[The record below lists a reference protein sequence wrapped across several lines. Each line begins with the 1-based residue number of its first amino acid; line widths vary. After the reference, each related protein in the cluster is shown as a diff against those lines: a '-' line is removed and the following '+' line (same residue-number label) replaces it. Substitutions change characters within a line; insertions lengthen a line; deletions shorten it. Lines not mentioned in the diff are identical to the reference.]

1 MFKKFFRKVRETVKK
16 VAPIA
21 APIAGAYF
29 GPLAG
34 AGIGALLGQY
44 GGTKGSLQGALL
56 GGIGGLAGNYGTNQK
71 LLTGGGFRTGNMGL
85 GEAAANL
92 IKGKQLQ
99 DTESLQQLA
108 SRGIENRSGGI
119 FGALKKA
126 GSLAAKH
133 PYITSG
139 AISAIAAMMNKP
151 EEDVTM
157 EDIEI
162 GSQGQLGG
170 MRTADIEYLPPMT
183 PMAPAGYAGYGG
195 YANGGI
201 VALAKGGTPPKNVDD
216 FPRKNGNIAGPGTMT
231 SDDIPAMLSD
241 GEFVTKA
248 VSVIGAGVRE
258 GADTIEEAREKGSD
272 FFYQQQNE
280 LAELGERL
288 VNGN

>member
-1 MFKKFFRKVRETVKK
+1 MFKKFFRKVRDTAKK
-16 VAPIA
+16 IAPIA
-21 APIAGAYF
+21 APIAGFAF
-29 GPLAG
+29 GAPVG

-44 GGTKGSLQGALL
+44 GGTKGALQGAML
-56 GGIGGLAGNYGTNQK
+56 GGLGGLAGNYAQTGQLFGTQGVQ
-71 LLTGGGFRTGNMGL
+71 GGVGFKEGFKNLVSGRLPAGVDPNV
-85 GEAAANL
+85 AAGDL
-92 IKGKQLQ
+92 YKSTRQ
-99 DTESLQQLA
+99 
-108 SRGIENRSGGI
+108 GGI
-119 FGALKKA
+119 LNALKKA

-170 MRTADIEYLPPMT
+170 MRTADIEYLSPVPPMY
-183 PMAPAGYAGYGG
+183 PSNYAG

-201 VALAKGGTPPKNVDD
+201 VALAKGGTPPPKNMDD

-258 GADTIEEAREKGSD
+258 GADTIEEAREMGSD
-272 FFYQQQNE
+272 FFYQQQDE
-280 LAELGERL
+280 LAKLGERL

>member
-44 GGTKGSLQGALL
+44 GGTKGSVMGALGGGL
-56 GGIGGLAGNYGTNQK
+56 GGLLGNYGTNQN
-71 LLTGGGFRTGNMGL
+71 LLTGGGFNTGKMGL
-85 GEAAANL
+85 KEVAAN
-92 IKGKQLQ
+92 IVKGKQLQ
-99 DTESLQQLA
+99 DTDSLYRLNA
-108 SRGIENRSGGI
+108 LGEANRAGGI
-119 FGALKKA
+119 AGGLNLLKNPFVQ
-126 GSLAAKH
+126 GGLLMAA
-133 PYITSG
+133 
-139 AISAIAAMMNKP
+139 NKMLNK
-151 EEDVTM
+151 EEDDPERDEV
-157 EDIEI
+157 EV

-170 MRTADIEYLPPMT
+170 MRVADIEYLPANVPIG
-183 PMAPAGYAGYGG
+183 PAGYAG

-201 VALAKGGTPPKNVDD
+201 VALAEGGTPPPKNMDD
-216 FPRKNGNIAGPGTMT
+216 YPRKNGNIAGPGTMT

-258 GADTIEEAREKGSD
+258 GADNIEDAREMGSD
-272 FFYQQQNE
+272 FFYKQQDE
-280 LAELGERL
+280 LAKLGERL

>member
-1 MFKKFFRKVRETVKK
+1 
-16 VAPIA
+16 
-21 APIAGAYF
+21 
-29 GPLAG
+29 
-34 AGIGALLGQY
+34 LLGQY

-119 FGALKKA
+119 FGTLKKA
-126 GSLAAKH
+126 GSLAKDH
-133 PYITSG
+133 PYITG
-139 AISAIAAMMNKP
+139 AAISAIAAMMNKP

-170 MRTADIEYLPPMT
+170 MKTADIEYLSPVPPMY
-183 PMAPAGYAGYGG
+183 PSNYAG

-201 VALAKGGTPPKNVDD
+201 VALAKGGTPPPKNMDD

-258 GADTIEEAREKGSD
+258 GADTVEEAREMGSD
-272 FFYQQQNE
+272 FFYKQQNE

>member
-1 MFKKFFRKVRETVKK
+1 MFKKFFRKVRDTAKK
-16 VAPIA
+16 IAPIA
-21 APIAGAYF
+21 APIAGMAF

-44 GGTKGSLQGALL
+44 GGTKGALQGAML
-56 GGIGGLAGNYGTNQK
+56 GGIGGLAGNYAGGQSGMG
-71 LLTGGGFRTGNMGL
+71 LLKGGGLKGSGL
-85 GEAAANL
+85 TAKEMLLG
-92 IKGKQLQ
+92 
-99 DTESLQQLA
+99 
-108 SRGIENRSGGI
+108 RSGIVDGKPFLSSMGTDAPGI
-119 FGALKKA
+119 LGAIKKA
-126 GSLAAKH
+126 GSLAAKN
-133 PYITSG
+133 PYVTG
-139 AISAIAAMMNKP
+139 GLISAVAAMMNKP
-151 EEDVTM
+151 EEEVTR

-170 MRTADIEYLPPMT
+170 MKVADIEYLP
-183 PMAPAGYAGYGG
+183 ANVPAFPSGYAGYAG

-201 VALAKGGTPPKNVDD
+201 ARLAEGGTPTPKNMDD

-258 GADTIEEAREKGSD
+258 GADTIEEAREMGSD
-272 FFYQQQNE
+272 FFYQQQDE
-280 LAELGERL
+280 LAKLGERL

>member
-21 APIAGAYF
+21 APLAGAYL
-29 GPLAG
+29 GPLYG

-44 GGTKGSLQGALL
+44 GGTKGALQGAIGGGL
-56 GGIGGLAGNYGTNQK
+56 GGLLGNYGTNQS
-71 LLTGGGFRTGNMGL
+71 LLSGGGFRTGNMGL
-85 GEAAANL
+85 REVAANL

-108 SRGIENRSGGI
+108 SKGIENRSGGI
-119 FGALKKA
+119 NNMLGMLKNPYVS
-126 GSLAAKH
+126 GGLLSAA
-133 PYITSG
+133 
-139 AISAIAAMMNKP
+139 AAMMNKKDDDP
-151 EEDVTM
+151 ERE
-157 EDIEI
+157 EIEV
-162 GSQGQLGG
+162 GSQGQLGD
-170 MRTADIEYLPPMT
+170 MRVADIEYLP
-183 PMAPAGYAGYGG
+183 ANVPAFPSGYAG

>member
-21 APIAGAYF
+21 APLAGAYF

-56 GGIGGLAGNYGTNQK
+56 GGIGGLAGNYGTNQS
-71 LLTGGGFRTGNMGL
+71 LLSGGGFRTGNMGL
-85 GEAAANL
+85 KEVAANL

-119 FGALKKA
+119 AGALGLLKNPYVA
-126 GSLAAKH
+126 GGLLSAAA
-133 PYITSG
+133 G
-139 AISAIAAMMNKP
+139 LMNKKDEDP
-151 EEDVTM
+151 KREE
-157 EDIEI
+157 IEV
-162 GSQGQLGG
+162 GSQGQLGD
-170 MRTADIEYLPPMT
+170 MRVADIEYLP
-183 PMAPAGYAGYGG
+183 ANVPAFPSGYAGYEG
-195 YANGGI
+195 YAKGGI

-258 GADTIEEAREKGSD
+258 GADTIEEAREMGSD

>member
-1 MFKKFFRKVRETVKK
+1 MFKKFFRKVRDTAKK
-16 VAPIA
+16 IAPIA
-21 APIAGAYF
+21 APIAGFAF
-29 GPLAG
+29 GAPIG

-44 GGTKGSLQGALL
+44 GGTKGALQGAML
-56 GGIGGLAGNYGTNQK
+56 GGLGGLAGNYAQTGQLFGTQGVQGGVGFKEGLKNLIAGQPS
-71 LLTGGGFRTGNMGL
+71 TVGGNTVRFGGGIL
-85 GEAAANL
+85 
-92 IKGKQLQ
+92 
-99 DTESLQQLA
+99 DPLA
-108 SRGIENRSGGI
+108 
-119 FGALKKA
+119 KA
-126 GSLAAKH
+126 GSLAAKN
-133 PYITSG
+133 PLITG
-139 AISAIAAMMNKP
+139 GIISAVAAMMNKP

-170 MRTADIEYLPPMT
+170 MKVADIEYLP
-183 PMAPAGYAGYGG
+183 ANVPAFPSGYAGYAG

-201 VALAKGGTPPKNVDD
+201 ARLAEGGTPPPKNMDD

-258 GADTIEEAREKGSD
+258 GADTIEEAREMGSD
-272 FFYQQQNE
+272 FFYQQQDE
-280 LAELGERL
+280 LAKLGERL

>member
-44 GGTKGSLQGALL
+44 GGTKGSVMGALGGGL
-56 GGIGGLAGNYGTNQK
+56 GGIL
-71 LLTGGGFRTGNMGL
+71 GNMGAGQSGMGL
-85 GEAAANL
+85 LKGGGLRGYDGNLASAAANL
-92 IKGKQLQ
+92 FKGPI
-99 DTESLQQLA
+99 TSEI
-108 SRGIENRSGGI
+108 GGNVVRSGGGI
-119 FGALKKA
+119 NSMLGMLKNPYVS
-126 GSLAAKH
+126 GGLLAA
-133 PYITSG
+133 
-139 AISAIAAMMNKP
+139 AAAAMNKKDDDP
-151 EEDVTM
+151 ERE
-157 EDIEI
+157 EIEV

-170 MRTADIEYLPPMT
+170 MKVADIEYLP
-183 PMAPAGYAGYGG
+183 ANVPAFPSGYAG

-201 VALAKGGTPPKNVDD
+201 ARLAEGGTPPPKNMDD

-258 GADTIEEAREKGSD
+258 GADTIEEAREMGSD
-272 FFYQQQNE
+272 FFYQQQDE
-280 LAELGERL
+280 LAKLGERL

>member
-44 GGTKGSLQGALL
+44 GGTKGSVMGALGGGL
-56 GGIGGLAGNYGTNQK
+56 GGLLGNYGTNQN

-85 GEAAANL
+85 KEVAANI

-99 DTESLQQLA
+99 DTDSLYRLNA
-108 SRGIENRSGGI
+108 LGEANRAGGI
-119 FGALKKA
+119 AGGLNLLKNPYVA
-126 GSLAAKH
+126 GGLLSAA
-133 PYITSG
+133 
-139 AISAIAAMMNKP
+139 AAAMNKKEDDP
-151 EEDVTM
+151 ERE
-157 EDIEI
+157 EIEI
-162 GSQGQLGG
+162 GSEGQLGG
-170 MRTADIEYLPPMT
+170 MRVADIEYLPANVPVF
-183 PMAPAGYAGYGG
+183 PSGYEGYAG

-201 VALAKGGTPPKNVDD
+201 VALAEGGTPPPKNMDD
-216 FPRKNGNIAGPGTMT
+216 YPRKNGNIAGPGTMT

-258 GADTIEEAREKGSD
+258 GADNIEDAREMGSD
-272 FFYQQQNE
+272 FFYKQQDE
-280 LAELGERL
+280 LAKLGERL

>member
-1 MFKKFFRKVRETVKK
+1 MFKKFFRKVRDTAKK
-16 VAPIA
+16 IAPIA
-21 APIAGAYF
+21 APIAGFAF
-29 GPLAG
+29 GAPVG

-44 GGTKGSLQGALL
+44 GGTKGALQGAML
-56 GGIGGLAGNYGTNQK
+56 GGIGGLGGSFLQGNRGMDLLATRNLGGFGKGINK
-71 LLTGGGFRTGNMGL
+71 LLLDQTIKNPNIATQTMNKPGL
-85 GEAAANL
+85 ISKAFNL
-92 IKGKQLQ
+92 
-99 DTESLQQLA
+99 
-108 SRGIENRSGGI
+108 
-119 FGALKKA
+119 
-126 GSLAAKH
+126 AKDH
-133 PYITSG
+133 PYITGS
-139 AISAIAAMMNKP
+139 AISAVAAMMNKP

-170 MRTADIEYLPPMT
+170 MKTADIEYLPPMT

-201 VALAKGGTPPKNVDD
+201 VALAKGGTPPPKNMDD

-258 GADTIEEAREKGSD
+258 GADTIEEAREMGSD
-272 FFYQQQNE
+272 FFYQQQDE
-280 LAELGERL
+280 LAKLGERL

>member
-1 MFKKFFRKVRETVKK
+1 
-16 VAPIA
+16 
-21 APIAGAYF
+21 
-29 GPLAG
+29 
-34 AGIGALLGQY
+34 
-44 GGTKGSLQGALL
+44 
-56 GGIGGLAGNYGTNQK
+56 
-71 LLTGGGFRTGNMGL
+71 MGL
-85 GEAAANL
+85 REVAANL

-108 SRGIENRSGGI
+108 SKGIENRSGGI
-119 FGALKKA
+119 VNALGLLKNPYVA
-126 GSLAAKH
+126 GGLLSAAA
-133 PYITSG
+133 G
-139 AISAIAAMMNKP
+139 LMNKKDDDP
-151 EEDVTM
+151 ERE
-157 EDIEI
+157 EIEV
-162 GSQGQLGG
+162 GSQGQLGD
-170 MRTADIEYLPPMT
+170 MRVADIEYLPA
-183 PMAPAGYAGYGG
+183 MAPMSPANYAG

-258 GADTIEEAREKGSD
+258 GADTVEEAREMGSD
-272 FFYQQQNE
+272 FFYKQQNE

>member
-1 MFKKFFRKVRETVKK
+1 MFKKFFRKVRDTAKK
-16 VAPIA
+16 IAPIA
-21 APIAGAYF
+21 APIAGFAF
-29 GPLAG
+29 GAPVG

-44 GGTKGSLQGALL
+44 GGTKGALQGAML
-56 GGIGGLAGNYGTNQK
+56 GGLGGLAGNYAQTGQLFGTQGVQGGVGFKEGVKNLIAGQPS
-71 LLTGGGFRTGNMGL
+71 TVGNNTVRFGGGIL
-85 GEAAANL
+85 
-92 IKGKQLQ
+92 
-99 DTESLQQLA
+99 DP
-108 SRGIENRSGGI
+108 
-119 FGALKKA
+119 LKKA

-133 PYITSG
+133 PYITG
-139 AISAIAAMMNKP
+139 AAISAIAAMMNKP

-170 MRTADIEYLPPMT
+170 MKTADIEYLSPVPPMY
-183 PMAPAGYAGYGG
+183 PSNYAG

-201 VALAKGGTPPKNVDD
+201 VALAKGGTPPPKNMDD

-258 GADTIEEAREKGSD
+258 GADTVEEAREMGSD
-272 FFYQQQNE
+272 FFYKQQNE

>member
-44 GGTKGSLQGALL
+44 GGTKGSVMGALGGGL
-56 GGIGGLAGNYGTNQK
+56 GGILGNLGAGRSGMDLLKGGGLRSALANNQALTAGDIAKNVFLGPENRI
-71 LLTGGGFRTGNMGL
+71 GGGVER
-85 GEAAANL
+85 A
-92 IKGKQLQ
+92 
-99 DTESLQQLA
+99 
-108 SRGIENRSGGI
+108 GGI
-119 FGALKKA
+119 LKHLKNPYVA
-126 GSLAAKH
+126 GGLLAA
-133 PYITSG
+133 TAG
-139 AISAIAAMMNKP
+139 LMNK
-151 EEDVTM
+151 ED
-157 EDIEI
+157 EDDNRRPDIEI
-162 GSQGQLGG
+162 GSQGQLGD
-170 MRTADIEYLPPMT
+170 MRVADIEYLP
-183 PMAPAGYAGYGG
+183 ANVPAFPSGYAGYAG

-201 VALAKGGTPPKNVDD
+201 ARLAEGGTPPPKNMDD

-258 GADTIEEAREKGSD
+258 GADNIEEAREMGSD
-272 FFYQQQNE
+272 FFYKQQDE
-280 LAELGERL
+280 LAKLGERL

>member
-21 APIAGAYF
+21 APLAGAYL
-29 GPLAG
+29 GPLYG

-44 GGTKGSLQGALL
+44 GGTKGALQGAIGGGL
-56 GGIGGLAGNYGTNQK
+56 GGLLGNYGTNQS
-71 LLTGGGFRTGNMGL
+71 LLSGGGFRTGNMGL
-85 GEAAANL
+85 REVAANL

-108 SRGIENRSGGI
+108 SKGIENRSGGI
-119 FGALKKA
+119 NNMLGMLKNPYVS
-126 GSLAAKH
+126 GGLLSAA
-133 PYITSG
+133 
-139 AISAIAAMMNKP
+139 AAMMNKKDDDP
-151 EEDVTM
+151 ERE
-157 EDIEI
+157 EIEV
-162 GSQGQLGG
+162 GSQGQLGD
-170 MRTADIEYLPPMT
+170 MRVADIEYLP
-183 PMAPAGYAGYGG
+183 ANVPAFPSGYAGYAG